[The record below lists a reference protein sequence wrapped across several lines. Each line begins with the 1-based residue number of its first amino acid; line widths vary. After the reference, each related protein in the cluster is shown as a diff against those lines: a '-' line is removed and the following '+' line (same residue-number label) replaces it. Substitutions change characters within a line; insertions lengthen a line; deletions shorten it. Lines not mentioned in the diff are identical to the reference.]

1 MKRENREE
9 YHERKDPEWRVNA
22 LSSNSNHASSQYPAR
37 NDWTP
42 PIPSFPICK
51 TCCLPPRLGIK
62 LKTGKCTRKGFGS
75 IHLCIPRRDYYIQT
89 ELSWCF
95 WTVLLEK
102 TLESHLDSKEI
113 KTINPKGISPEYW
126 MNWCWSWS
134 SNTLATWCKEL
145 TQWKIPWSW
154 ERLRAK
160 GETGCWNDWTASPTQ
175 WTWIWA
181 NSGR

>member
-1 MKRENREE
+1 MKL
-9 YHERKDPEWRVNA
+9 KDACLWKESYDKPRQHIKKQRHHFANKGPYSQSNSF
-22 LSSNSNHASSQYPAR
+22 SSNYVQMWELDHKEG
-37 NDWTP
+37 WT
-42 PIPSFPICK
+42 
-51 TCCLPPRLGIK
+51 
-62 LKTGKCTRKGFGS
+62 LKN
-75 IHLCIPRRDYYIQT
+75 
-89 ELSWCF
+89 WCF
-95 WTVLLEK
+95 QMVVLEK